1 MAPSRLALALAK
13 HLANIYDARNWRA
26 INNERGGRGEL
37 QQGVHSG
44 PQWVSMCVRLVY
56 VFFHCIFCMLVSGL
70 HAGAARS
77 RVTVAVAVADLVT
90 ARQVGKARH

>member
-26 INNERGGRGEL
+26 INNDSGQAVRGK
-37 QQGVHSG
+37 GV
-44 PQWVSMCVRLVY
+44 QWATVGVDVCATCIY
-56 VFFHCIFCMLVSGL
+56 VFTVYFFCMLVSGL

-77 RVTVAVAVADLVT
+77 RAVADLVT